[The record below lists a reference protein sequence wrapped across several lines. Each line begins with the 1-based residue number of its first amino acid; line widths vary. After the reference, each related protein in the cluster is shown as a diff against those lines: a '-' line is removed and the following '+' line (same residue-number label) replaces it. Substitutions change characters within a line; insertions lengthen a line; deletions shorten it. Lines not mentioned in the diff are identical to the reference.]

1 MFSVLRQLLFA
12 SIVSAIA
19 ASSLVAQAPLSLP
32 PDADRA
38 AEAINRPVIE
48 APIRFLADDLLEGRG
63 PATTGDRIA
72 RLYLENQ
79 LREMGYEPGA
89 PDGSYQQRIDLVGV
103 TAELPPVWSFATRG
117 GNIDLKHWDDF
128 IGGSGVQRTES
139 KIDGAELVF
148 AGYGIEAPEYKWNDF
163 KGANLKGKVL
173 VMLNNDPDWDPSLF
187 EGNRRLY
194 YGRWTYKYESAAR
207 QGAAGAIII
216 HTTPSAGYPWQ
227 VVQTSWS
234 GRQFE
239 LPAEGEPRVEMRAW
253 VTEAAARQLMS
264 SAGFDLDS
272 LVRATHDRKFKPVPL
287 GIRTSIRFPNKV
299 ETLQSANVIGLLRGS
314 DPVLRNQVV
323 IFTAHHDHL
332 GVGAP
337 KNGDAIYNGALDNA
351 SGVGQILAVAH
362 AFKALEKPPKRSVM
376 FLFVAGEEQGLLGS
390 TWFAQHPTFPAGKI
404 VANINADGGNIW
416 GRTRDVTLIGSG
428 KSSLDEIAKTL
439 VARQHRVL
447 KEDQFP
453 DRGFYYRSDQFAL
466 AKIGVPALY
475 FDSGTDFVDHDAA
488 WGKEQIETWER
499 RNYHQPSDQVE
510 DSWNYDGMIEDA
522 KLSFLAGLSIAG
534 SDTMPAWKAGDEFE
548 AARRKALADASSA
561 AP

>member
-1 MFSVLRQLLFA
+1 MYPSLPRLILFS
-12 SIVSAIA
+12 IA
-19 ASSLVAQAPLSLP
+19 CALTVTSLVAQSGLPLP

-38 AEAINRPVIE
+38 AQSINRAMIE
-48 APIRFLADDLLEGRG
+48 APVRFLADDLLEGRG
-63 PATTGDRIA
+63 PATTGDRLA

-79 LREMGYEPGA
+79 LRQMGYEPGA
-89 PDGSYQQRIDLVGV
+89 ADGSYQQVIDLVGL
-103 TAELPPVWSFATRG
+103 TAQLPPAWTFSTRG
-117 GNIDLKHWDDF
+117 GNIDLKRWDDY
-128 IGGSGVQRTES
+128 IGGSGVQRAES

-148 AGYGIEAPEYKWNDF
+148 VGYGIEAPEYKWNDF
-163 KGANLKGKVL
+163 KKANLKGKVL
-173 VMLNNDPDWDPSLF
+173 VMLNSDPDWDPSLF

-194 YGRWTYKYESAAR
+194 YGRWSYKYESAAR
-207 QGAAGAIII
+207 QGAAGAVII

-239 LPAEGEPRVEMRAW
+239 LPAGSEPRVEMRAW
-253 VTEAAARQLMS
+253 VTENAARQLMTA
-264 SAGFDLDS
+264 AGFDFDK
-272 LVRATHDRKFKPVPL
+272 LVQSAHDRKFKPVPL
-287 GIRTSIRFPNKV
+287 GIKTSIAFPNKV
-299 ETLQSANVIGLLRGS
+299 ETLQTANVIGLLRGS
-314 DPVLRNQVV
+314 DPVLRDQVV

-332 GVGAP
+332 GVGAA

-362 AFKALEKPPKRSVM
+362 AFKALAKPPKRSVM

-390 TWFAQHPTFPAGKI
+390 TWFAQHPTFAPGKMA
-404 VANINADGGNIW
+404 ANVNADGGNIW

-428 KSSLDEIAKTL
+428 KSSLDETASAL
-439 VARQHRVL
+439 VARQNRVL
-447 KEDQFP
+447 KTDQFP

-475 FDSGTDFVDHDAA
+475 FDSGTEFVDHEPG

-499 RNYHQPSDQVE
+499 KNYHQPSDQVE

-522 KLSFLAGLSIAG
+522 RLSFLAGLVIAE
-534 SDTMPAWKAGDEFE
+534 SNTMPAWNAGDEFE
-548 AARRKALADASSA
+548 AARLKAIAEATSGT
-561 AP
+561 P